1 MSFRIEEKLMISIDN
16 LIEFKD
22 FLFKKKAKIL
32 YPNRK
37 IKSLYFEN
45 HNNEMYSDSIEG
57 LLPRKKIR
65 VREYPN
71 EENKVFYYEVKI
83 SSEDGRFKK
92 RKIINKKDYE
102 ELKDNGIFD
111 QQYGLCKPLMYVIY
125 DREYYLIDDVRI
137 SIDRNINYT
146 SYFGSNLGSDQ
157 QCAVEL
163 KASINKS
170 KDQLLNNFPFQRQR
184 FSKYCNGVEKKN
196 SLLD

>member
-102 ELKDNGIFD
+102 ELKD
-111 QQYGLCKPLMYVIY
+111 
-125 DREYYLIDDVRI
+125 REYYLIDDVRI